1 MEREQVRALLDV
13 CSALERTAE
22 RDRATWERVVN
33 KVMPNLVDSAYN
45 REINS
50 KGRPQRVCTRAA
62 VNVHKLAS
70 AHMSYIFPQGNKWFK
85 LESWNASNEDDPDSE
100 DWYAEMS
107 DIMQREIERSNFYTG
122 MYATVIDRCAPGTGA
137 LFIDMDEEQK
147 RLHFTHV
154 PAGTY
159 AIDHDPNCV
168 VDKLVRW
175 FYYTPVQ
182 MADEFGEENLPER
195 VKQMLAKPEQKF
207 TEQIRIKHLVMPRQH
222 VKKERYYS
230 LPDERPYA
238 SYYISEED
246 VHLLAEDGYH
256 EFPFMVTRF
265 LRVGNA
271 VYGESPLLVMED
283 TIDDLMVSDEC
294 LKLMGQRAALPS
306 MAHPA
311 DMTGQIDLRAGG
323 RTIIPIQYVNT
334 PHAVREIAPVG
345 NYPMAIDQKKMQEE
359 LLDDGMYIGGLQV
372 FSNHD
377 RNMTATEVT
386 ERSEEKLI
394 LFYPSFAQNREDF
407 MTGIDRIFGLCFRA
421 GLIPKG
427 NLDEVPREL
436 MQVMKDKDGRK
447 GIYFQTPRIK
457 YCGRMAQAMERVH
470 SSAMQNVMAIAAQWA
485 QLTQDPSPIM
495 QIEVAKLF
503 RYLLQIS
510 GIPQR
515 FIKPM
520 DKVEVEMEELQTAR
534 QQQQAAEVAELN
546 SRTQMNR
553 AKATNLALQYTQQ

>member
-1 MEREQVRALLDV
+1 MNSDKVKELLDI
-13 CSALERTAE
+13 CAAMEMTAQ

-33 KVMPNLVDSAYN
+33 KVMPNLVDAAHN
-45 REINS
+45 TEIQN
-50 KGRPQRVCTRAA
+50 KGRAPRVCTRAA

-85 LESWNASNEDDPDSE
+85 LETINPSDDESDTE
-100 DWYAEMS
+100 DWYAQMS
-107 DIMQREIERSNFYTG
+107 DLMQLEIERSNFYTAV
-122 MYATVIDRCAPGTGA
+122 YATVIDRCATGTGA
-137 LFIDMDEEQK
+137 MFIDMDAESK
-147 RLHFTHV
+147 HFRFTHL

-159 AIDHDPNCV
+159 AISQNSAHEV
-168 VDKLVRW
+168 EALERW

-182 MADEFGEENLPER
+182 VAEAFGEENLPER
-195 VKQMLAKPEQKF
+195 IKVMLQRPEQKF
-207 TEQIRIKHLVMPRQH
+207 SEQVKVKHLVMPRRQI
-222 VKKERYYS
+222 KPERYHS
-230 LPDERPYA
+230 LPEEQPYA
-238 SYYISEED
+238 SYYLLEED
-246 VHLLAEDGYH
+246 RYLLEEGGYH

-311 DMTGQIDLRAGG
+311 DMLGQVDLRAGG

-334 PHAVREIAPVG
+334 PHAIREIAPVG
-345 NYPMAIDQKKMQEE
+345 NYPMAIDQKKAQEE

-407 MTGIDRIFGLCFRA
+407 MSGIDRIFGLCFRA
-421 GLIPKG
+421 GILPG
-427 NLDEVPREL
+427 NGLDDVPQEL
-436 MQVMKDKDGRK
+436 MNVWKDKEGRI
-447 GIYFQTPRIK
+447 GIYFNSPRIK

-470 SSAMQNVMAIAAQWA
+470 SSAMQNVMAIAAQWS

-495 QIEVAKLF
+495 QIRVAELF

-510 GIPQR
+510 GIPAR
-515 FIKPM
+515 FIKSKQEF
-520 DKVEVEMEELQTAR
+520 DNALKQLDDAR
-534 QQQQAAEVAELN
+534 KGQQQAEMNELN
-546 SRTQMNR
+546 SRAEMNR
-553 AKATNLALQYTQQ
+553 AKAANLTLQYAQQ

>member
-1 MEREQVRALLDV
+1 MKDDKVKSLLDI
-13 CSALERTAE
+13 CAAMEITAQ

-33 KVMPNLVDSAYN
+33 KVMPNLVDAAHN
-45 REINS
+45 TEIQN
-50 KGRPQRVCTRAA
+50 KGRAPRVCTRAA

-85 LESWNASNEDDPDSE
+85 LETINPSNEEEDAE
-100 DWYAEMS
+100 DWYAQMS
-107 DIMQREIERSNFYTG
+107 DLMQLEIERSNFYTAV
-122 MYATVIDRCAPGTGA
+122 YATVIDRCATGTGA
-137 LFIDMDEEQK
+137 MFIDMDTESK
-147 RLHFTHV
+147 RLQFTHL

-159 AIDHDPNCV
+159 SISQNSAHQV
-168 VDKLVRW
+168 ESLVRW

-182 MADEFGEENLPER
+182 LVEAFGEDNLPER
-195 VKQMLAKPEQKF
+195 IKVMLQRPEQKYS
-207 TEQIRIKHLVMPRQH
+207 EQIKVKHLVMPRHQI
-222 VKKERYYS
+222 KPERYHS
-230 LPDERPYA
+230 RPEEQLYA
-238 SYYISEED
+238 SYYLLDED
-246 VHLLAEDGYH
+246 KHLLEEGGYH

-311 DMTGQIDLRAGG
+311 DMLGQVDLRAGG

-334 PHAVREIAPVG
+334 PHAIREIAPVG
-345 NYPMAIDQKKMQEE
+345 NYPMAIDQKKAQEE

-407 MTGIDRIFGLCFRA
+407 MAGIDRIFGLCFRA
-421 GLIPKG
+421 DILPGNGLY
-427 NLDEVPREL
+427 DVPQEL
-436 MQVMKDKDGRK
+436 MTLWQDKEGRQ
-447 GIYFQTPRIK
+447 GIYFNSPRIK

-470 SSAMQNVMAIAAQWA
+470 SSAMQNVMAIAAQWS

-495 QIEVAKLF
+495 QIRVAELF

-510 GIPQR
+510 GIPAR
-515 FIKPM
+515 FIKSRQEF
-520 DKVEVEMEELQTAR
+520 DQALKQLDDAR
-534 QQQQAAEVAELN
+534 KGQQQAEMNELN
-546 SRTQMNR
+546 SRAEMNR
-553 AKATNLALQYTQQ
+553 AKAANLALQYSQQ